1 MSAALIDAG
10 NGLIEAYDGGSTLG
24 IEKAKAVWA
33 EAVESFDEQAEDQA
47 EDQAE
52 EDTGDPD
59 AADLDVP
66 GASVEGVDFD
76 AIADAELGAS

>member
-47 EDQAE
+47 E